1 MIIKYDNA
9 AYLFTEGMDE
19 QYGALNA
26 TSLINW
32 QLINDYNSQGLKYL
46 NLNGIVGDFENKNE
60 YSGLNE
66 SKLGFNATVTEYI
79 GEFDIVL
86 NNFAYNLYKKTKKNK

>member
-1 MIIKYDNA
+1 MKY
-9 AYLFTEGMDE
+9 F
-19 QYGALNA
+19 
-26 TSLINW
+26 
-32 QLINDYNSQGLKYL
+32 
-46 NLNGIVGDFENKNE
+46 NLDGIVGDFENQNE

-86 NNFAYNLYKKTKKNK
+86 NSFACNLYKKTNKDKSLSFFYTKKKTRKSL

>member
-1 MIIKYDNA
+1 MIKDYTEQGFKYIN
-9 AYLFTEGMDE
+9 
-19 QYGALNA
+19 LNA
-26 TSLINW
+26 
-32 QLINDYNSQGLKYL
+32 
-46 NLNGIVGDFENKNE
+46 IVGDFENKNQ

-86 NNFAYNLYKKTKKNK
+86 NNFAYNLYKKMNK